1 MENGRPQH
9 LNSIQAL
16 RGIAAMLVLFF
27 HIAEVQRQKILAF
40 YTNKSMQTPFDEM
53 ALTKGI
59 WDSGWAG
66 VDLFFIISG
75 FIMVYITQNFVLSL
89 KNYRRFLWSRM
100 VRIYPLWWFFALIM
114 PVYFLFTYDMP
125 APPDRITS
133 SDQAWNYLFKSL
145 ALMPQASAP
154 VLGLGWSLIHE
165 MHFYFMFSLLLLLKR
180 DFLPWLLGAWALVI
194 VIANMNGFVFYE
206 SKGWLSLGFSRLSL
220 EFIIGALLAFMIT
233 QKRIYAPKTCLF
245 LGGILAII
253 ILFVSSIGQT
263 ANLSRVTLFAMPLS
277 LIIYGAVG
285 TELRYKSN
293 VWQPL
298 ILLGNWSYSL
308 YLCHYIVIVMMYR
321 ILDIVLP
328 FMPAALKPILSVGR
342 QGALDNIVNA
352 LLVIVLSVF
361 IASLSY
367 TYLER
372 PILSRL
378 KTKP

>member
-1 MENGRPQH
+1 METGRPKH

-27 HIAEVQRQKILAF
+27 HIAEVQRQKIISF
-40 YTNKSMQTPFDEM
+40 YSNKSIQTPFDEM

-89 KNYRRFLWSRM
+89 KTYRRFLWSRL
-100 VRIYPLWWFFALIM
+100 VRIYPLWWASALIM
-114 PVYFLFTYDMP
+114 PIYFLLAYQMP
-125 APPDRITS
+125 APPDRVADS
-133 SDQAWNYLFKSL
+133 HQAWTYVFKSL
-145 ALMPQASAP
+145 ALIPQTSAP

-165 MHFYFMFSLLLLLKR
+165 MHFYFMFSLLLLFKR
-180 DFLPWLLGAWALVI
+180 DLLPWLLGVWALVI
-194 VIANMNGFVFYE
+194 AIANMNGFVFYE
-206 SKGWLSLGFSRLSL
+206 SNGWLSLGLSRLSL
-220 EFIIGALLAFMIT
+220 EFIMGALLAFMIT
-233 QKRIYAPKTCLF
+233 QKKIYAPKICLLLGVFLVVIALF
-245 LGGILAII
+245 LSA
-253 ILFVSSIGQT
+253 IGQT
-263 ANLSRVTLFAMPLS
+263 ANLGRVTLLAMPLS

-285 TELRYKSN
+285 TELRYKSK

-328 FMPAALKPILSVGR
+328 FMPAALKPILSVGE
-342 QGALDNIVNA
+342 QGPLDNIVNA
-352 LLVIVLSVF
+352 FLVIVLSVF
-361 IASLSY
+361 TASLSY

-378 KTKP
+378 KTKA